1 MSSATQS
8 VPPSGSG
15 GGIFF
20 IRTRHRWG
28 ADRLA
33 DASADEKKRMCGFA
47 HAFDRG
53 LRRVLRI
60 SVSA

>member
-20 IRTRHRWG
+20 VRIHRCV
-28 ADRLA
+28 DRLPGT
-33 DASADEKKRMCGFA
+33 DEKKRMCSVA

-53 LRRVLRI
+53 LRRVLRML
-60 SVSA
+60 VSA

>member
-8 VPPSGSG
+8 IPPSGSG

-20 IRTRHRWG
+20 VRIHR
-28 ADRLA
+28 
-33 DASADEKKRMCGFA
+33 SAGRRPAAHCGQKKRMCSFA

-53 LRRVLRI
+53 LRRVLRML
-60 SVSA
+60 VSA

>member
-15 GGIFF
+15 GGLFF
-20 IRTRHRWG
+20 ARVLFVH
-28 ADRLA
+28 APA
-33 DASADEKKRMCGFA
+33 AASTDEKKRMCSFA

-53 LRRVLRI
+53 LRRVLRYL
-60 SVSA
+60 VSA

>member
-8 VPPSGSG
+8 IPPSGSG

-20 IRTRHRWG
+20 VRIRRCVDRWLP
-28 ADRLA
+28 AT
-33 DASADEKKRMCGFA
+33 DEKKRMCSFA

-53 LRRVLRI
+53 LRRVLRMP
-60 SVSA
+60 VSA

>member
-8 VPPSGSG
+8 IPPSGSG

-20 IRTRHRWG
+20 VPLHRWAG
-28 ADRLA
+28 RLPGT
-33 DASADEKKRMCGFA
+33 DEKKRMCSFA

-53 LRRVLRI
+53 LRRVLRML
-60 SVSA
+60 VSA